1 LSKAKRLRLLI
12 GAILLALSVSLS
24 GAVMT
29 GCSGAVTEKEKEAE
43 KQEAEEKEKKS
54 EKKQEEEAEEN

>member
-1 LSKAKRLRLLI
+1 MRLLI

-29 GCSGAVTEKEKEAE
+29 GCSGAVTEKEKEEKKAEAEKKEKESKE
-43 KQEAEEKEKKS
+43 KQEEK
-54 EKKQEEEAEEN
+54 QD

>member
-1 LSKAKRLRLLI
+1 MRLLI

-29 GCSGAVTEKEKEAE
+29 GCGGAVTEEGKKEA
-43 KQEAEEKEKKS
+43 KQEAEKKEKES
-54 EKKQEEEAEEN
+54 EKKQEEEGKE

>member
-1 LSKAKRLRLLI
+1 MSKVKRLRLLV

-29 GCSGAVTEKEKEAE
+29 GCSGAVTEKQKEEKKAEAEKKEKEAAE
-43 KQEAEEKEKKS
+43 KQKTEK
-54 EKKQEEEAEEN
+54 